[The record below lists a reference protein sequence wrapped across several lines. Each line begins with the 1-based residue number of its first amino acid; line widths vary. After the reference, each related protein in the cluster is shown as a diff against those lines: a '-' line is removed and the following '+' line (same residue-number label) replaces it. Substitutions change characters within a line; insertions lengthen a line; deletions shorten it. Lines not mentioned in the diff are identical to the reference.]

1 MPKKKDKK
9 KAKKKDKDKKK
20 SKSKKKLKLVE
31 PKAETTTPT
40 QQPPKRMD
48 PPLGMDYVWTM
59 EDDFLTGQI
68 FEHFSQGRGTM
79 TANEF
84 GKALNS
90 MGYGRPKPQG
100 PQVFPKTGQTEPSK
114 VQRPQQR
121 NRYNID
127 SFSTSSNINSDM
139 FQSGYMSLTP
149 WWITNDRLVGKT
161 YQGADLAIAEARRRR
176 KFSERAM
183 NELSCMRG

>member
-31 PKAETTTPT
+31 PKAETTAPT

-100 PQVFPKTGQTEPSK
+100 PQVFPRTENQEVPSK
-114 VQRPQQR
+114 VQR
-121 NRYNID
+121 NTHNID

>member
-20 SKSKKKLKLVE
+20 SKSKKKLKVVE
-31 PKAETTTPT
+31 PKAEATAPT
-40 QQPPKRMD
+40 QQPPQRMD

-149 WWITNDRLVGKT
+149 WWITNDRLVGKK

>member
-20 SKSKKKLKLVE
+20 SKSKKKLKVVE
-31 PKAETTTPT
+31 PKAETSAPT
-40 QQPPKRMD
+40 QQPPQRMD

-68 FEHFSQGRGTM
+68 FEHFSQRGTM

-90 MGYGRPKPQG
+90 MGYGRPNHKG
-100 PQVFPKTGQTEPSK
+100 
-114 VQRPQQR
+114 
-121 NRYNID
+121 
-127 SFSTSSNINSDM
+127 
-139 FQSGYMSLTP
+139 
-149 WWITNDRLVGKT
+149 
-161 YQGADLAIAEARRRR
+161 R
-176 KFSERAM
+176 KFSP
-183 NELSCMRG
+183 ELRIQKCRRKCSETHTT